1 MNIKITL
8 PLLAATALLLG
19 SSSMGFAQ
27 SPSSQT
33 APGERMQE
41 RDSVPGQPG
50 ASSYAPD
57 QEMQQRGS
65 KSGEP
70 GASGYAAGPNTTGAG
85 SNREDATGSSR
96 EHTSPSRNMMED
108 D

>member
-1 MNIKITL
+1 MRIKIIL
-8 PLLAATALLLG
+8 PLAAATALLVG
-19 SSSMGFAQ
+19 SGISFAQ
-27 SPSSQT
+27 SSQR
-33 APGERMQE
+33 APGQQMQE
-41 RDSVPGQPG
+41 RGSAPSQPG
-50 ASSYAPD
+50 ASGYAPG

-65 KSGEP
+65 KAGEP